1 MALLHREEELAQL
14 TFRLDRCFSG
24 ESEIMLLQGAAGCGK
39 TEILIQLA
47 QEAKERGA
55 VVLRATALPAERGMQ
70 HAVLRQLLADLPGG
84 ALPEKYTPEKYAH
97 EKYAPG
103 THFAGIPSPQEF
115 DTVLRELARG
125 GAVVLCIDDLHHAD
139 GASLDHLL
147 HLARSLRQVPVLL
160 ALGETLT
167 AGAAELSAVRTDLL
181 RHPAFT
187 RIRVGC
193 LDARGTAGVL
203 LKHTG
208 ALASPALVT
217 HLRRTTGG
225 NPLLL
230 KALLSEHPGPVGDA
244 REWPAPVP
252 GGPFTEAVST
262 CLQRSGDAA
271 RHLATAIAALGD
283 EATPELAA
291 RVARTTATSAHRTV
305 AVLDAVG
312 ITEGWRLRHPAVS
325 ATLLDDIDPE
335 RRGALHVR
343 AARVLHDA
351 GSRSTAVAQHLLDA
365 RGAAGHGL
373 AGAVH
378 DEGPADGWAVPALR
392 EAARQALL
400 EDDCAYTVGCLELA
414 RELSDEEQVRWD
426 IGLRLAAV
434 VRRTDPQAAESH
446 LAAPLEGL
454 RAGRLGPASSD
465 LLAGL
470 LVVQGR
476 IEDAN
481 DALAYAQQRRGYRPA
496 PQDPLRAL
504 FDVWNPGDG
513 EADDAAVEKQLKDT
527 PLTHATLDAV
537 VQAVRTLIHT
547 DRCDRAAAWCQKLQ
561 AEKDGGRAPG
571 WYAALGLLHAQ
582 ALLRLGDL
590 AGAEREAAAAADAVA
605 GRGGTLLYGLIAAQA
620 TALTAMGRYESAAG
634 LLELPVP
641 EGAFGSV
648 FILDLLRAR
657 GHYYLATHRGQ
668 AALGEFL
675 AAGRLAC
682 RWELDRPGLVP
693 WRTDAAAALI
703 HLGEYG
709 EAERLATEQLSMPD
723 ARSPWVQG
731 TTLRVRAATA
741 AQGER
746 PRLLGRAVEELRK
759 SGDRLELARAL
770 ADLGRA
776 LQALGEGNRAGTI
789 TRRAWQLAADC
800 AAGPL
805 CDQILPGRS
814 DTGRRPV
821 RSSGP
826 VALAGPSGRLSGS
839 GRRVASLA
847 ALGYTN
853 REISA
858 QLYITVSTVEQ
869 HLTRAFRTLNISRRQ
884 DLPVDLHYGEPGDG
898 PIRQAG

>member
-1 MALLHREEELAQL
+1 MALLNREEELARPE
-14 TFRLDRCFSG
+14 FRLDRCFSG

-39 TEILIQLA
+39 TEMLFRLA
-47 QEAKERGA
+47 REATDRGA
-55 VVLRATALPAERGMQ
+55 VVLHATALPAERGMR
-70 HAVLRQLLADLPGG
+70 HGVLRQLLADLPRG
-84 ALPEKYTPEKYAH
+84 ALPEKY
-97 EKYAPG
+97 APDNHAG
-103 THFAGIPSPQEF
+103 THAAGIPSAQEF
-115 DTVLRELARG
+115 DAILRELAAD
-125 GAVVLCIDDLHHAD
+125 GAVVLCVDDLHHAD

-160 ALGETLT
+160 AFGEALT
-167 AGAAELSAVRTDLL
+167 ASTAELSAVRTDLL

-193 LDARGTAGVL
+193 LDARGTADVL
-203 LKHTG
+203 LEQTG
-208 ALASPALVT
+208 TPPSPALVT
-217 HLRRTTGG
+217 QLRHTTGG

-230 KALLSEHPGPVGDA
+230 KALLSEHPNPGGGA

-283 EATPELAA
+283 EATPELVAK
-291 RVARTTATSAHRTV
+291 VARTTATAAHRTV
-305 AVLDAVG
+305 TVLDAAG
-312 ITEGWRLRHPAVS
+312 ITEGWRLRHPAVA
-325 ATLLDDIDPE
+325 ATLLDDTDPD
-335 RRGALHVR
+335 RRSALHVR
-343 AARVLHDA
+343 TARVLHDA

-365 RGAAGHGL
+365 RGATGHSL

-378 DEGPADGWAVPALR
+378 DEGGADGWALPALR

-400 EDDCAYTVGCLELA
+400 DDDCAYSVDCLELA
-414 RELSDEEQVRWD
+414 RDLCEEDQVRWD
-426 IGLRLAAV
+426 VELRLAAV

-446 LAAPLEGL
+446 LAAPLDAL
-454 RAGRLGPASSD
+454 RAGRLGPASSG
-465 LLAGL
+465 LLARL
-470 LVVQGR
+470 LVAQGR
-476 IEDAN
+476 IEDAT
-481 DALAYAQQRRGYRPA
+481 DALAYVQQRCADRPA
-496 PQDPLRAL
+496 AQDPLRPL
-504 FDVWNPGDG
+504 FDVWSPPDG
-513 EADDAAVEKQLKDT
+513 EADDATVEKQLKDT

-537 VQAVRTLIHT
+537 VQAVRTLVHT
-547 DRCDRAAAWCQKLQ
+547 DRSDRAAAWCQKLQ
-561 AEKDGGRAPG
+561 AEKDRSRAPG

-590 AGAEREAAAAADAVA
+590 AGAEREAAAAAEAVA
-605 GRGGTLLYGLIAAQA
+605 GRGGMLLYGLIATQA
-620 TALTAMGRYESAAG
+620 TALTAMGRYESAAA

-641 EGAFGSV
+641 EEVFRSV
-648 FILDLLRAR
+648 FILDLLSAR
-657 GHYYLATHRGQ
+657 GHYYLATHRRQ

-682 RWELDRPGLVP
+682 RWELDRPGMLP

-703 HLGEYG
+703 HLGEYR
-709 EAERLATEQLSMPD
+709 EAERLTAEQLSMPD
-723 ARSPWVQG
+723 ARSPRVHG

-776 LQALGEGNRAGTI
+776 LQTLGEGNRAGTI
-789 TRRAWQLAADC
+789 TRRAWLLAADC

-814 DTGRRPV
+814 DTDRHPARK
-821 RSSGP
+821 SGP
-826 VALAGPSGRLSGS
+826 VPLAGPFGGLSGS

-884 DLPVDLHYGEPGDG
+884 DLPVDLHYGGPGPQHDG
-898 PIRQAG
+898 RIRQAG